1 MSVRLGDD
9 AVRLRARLHTRDI
22 LEAHKAAALGSAHDD
37 IAELLGRHETAVHL
51 ARRLLFLHLGHGHR
65 TDRTRRRL
73 HVLLLDCSCDIG
85 DRESEFC
92 ELVGIE
98 PDTHRIIR
106 AEDLDV
112 ADAMHTLD
120 LI

>member
-22 LEAHKAAALGSAHDD
+22 LEAHEAAALGSAHDD

-73 HVLLLDCSCDIG
+73 HVLLLDRGCDIG

-98 PDTHRIIR
+98 PDTHRVIR

-112 ADAMHTLD
+112 ADAMHALD